1 VTTLAEAEALLI
13 QARADLAKQMI
24 KKEWATI
31 LVEVLAA
38 QESMGAPAPDFT
50 GHWFDHGQLIGLAE
64 AYYGNRLNEIESID
78 NVMAFLGMVTEAIGE
93 QLAEFNLKPEL
104 YRSLQS
110 GSVRLFFVDPRQAT
124 NT

>member
-1 VTTLAEAEALLI
+1 MTTLAEAEALLT

-38 QESMGAPAPDFT
+38 QESMGAPVPDFT

-64 AYYGNRLNEIESID
+64 AYYGNRLSEIESID